1 MSATSETHHVEQII
15 RLLEATADS
24 EWTPAVPNVRN
35 YWADSQQERGP
46 GADQPAVLYVWSPTD
61 STLEAFSMDGTRFRE
76 DTTVEIQVWSLD
88 EQEARQLQ
96 ADVTRILA
104 KYLNDNRNN
113 TPYSDVHPTGQ
124 ADFREQKPARDTRH
138 YVMSVTVETTGL
150 PLSREAEGTVYDT
163 DLDATFT

>member
-1 MSATSETHHVEQII
+1 
-15 RLLEATADS
+15 
-24 EWTPAVPNVRN
+24 
-35 YWADSQQERGP
+35 
-46 GADQPAVLYVWSPTD
+46 
-61 STLEAFSMDGTRFRE
+61 MDGTRFRE